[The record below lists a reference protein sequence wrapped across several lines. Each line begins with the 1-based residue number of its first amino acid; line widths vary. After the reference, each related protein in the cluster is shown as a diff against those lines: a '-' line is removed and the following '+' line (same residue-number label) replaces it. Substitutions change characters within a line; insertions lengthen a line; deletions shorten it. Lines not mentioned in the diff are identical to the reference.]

1 MQQLDETPKISLV
14 LRSKTVS
21 PGSTAKFA
29 CRYQS
34 KTRTVAEWSKDG
46 KPLRPD
52 SRHKMEHDGDL
63 CALTMLRTN
72 ADDVGEY
79 AVVLKNDAGQSS
91 CSASLL
97 VEGNL

>member
-1 MQQLDETPKISLV
+1 M
-14 LRSKTVS
+14 
-21 PGSTAKFA
+21 
-29 CRYQS
+29 
-34 KTRTVAEWSKDG
+34 AEWSKDG

-63 CALTMLRTN
+63 CALTILRTN

-79 AVVLKNDAGQSS
+79 TVVLKNDAGQSS